1 MFSKRCR
8 SCGNRRFEADARKAL
23 LAFGYFRDDELDA
36 YFAPLRE
43 IKHME
48 LMNLGDHDIS
58 DDTLKATGFTA
69 V

>member
-1 MFSKRCR
+1 
-8 SCGNRRFEADARKAL
+8 
-23 LAFGYFRDDELDA
+23 LAFGCFRDDELDA
-36 YFAPLRE
+36 YFATLRE
-43 IKHME
+43 IKPME